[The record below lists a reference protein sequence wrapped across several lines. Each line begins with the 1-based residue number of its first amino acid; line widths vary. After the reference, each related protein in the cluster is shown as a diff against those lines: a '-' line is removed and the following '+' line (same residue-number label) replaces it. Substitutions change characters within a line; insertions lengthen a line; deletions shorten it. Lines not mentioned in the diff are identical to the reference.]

1 MGLVMIK
8 LIATDLDGTLL
19 DEDKNLP
26 PDFLSLL
33 DQLLKKGIHF
43 VAASGRS
50 STSLRG
56 QFGPYDTEITCICD
70 NGACLM
76 EKGVITQTSPLPR
89 EVIHRI
95 IQACRAIPDISLV
108 LAGAHNAHIS
118 PYTEEFAWEL
128 ERYYPHHELH
138 DDLEHVTE
146 GIFKIA
152 VCDMK
157 GAAVNS
163 YPVLKAEFGGSLSMA
178 VSGDHWM
185 DIMNQGVN
193 KGSALQK
200 LQKKLGI
207 TPEETMAFGDYYNDV
222 EMLQQAAY
230 SFVMENANPDLRPF
244 GRYLAKSNRE
254 YGVAQAI
261 RQYAL

>member
-1 MGLVMIK
+1 
-8 LIATDLDGTLL
+8 
-19 DEDKNLP
+19 
-26 PDFLSLL
+26 
-33 DQLLKKGIHF
+33 
-43 VAASGRS
+43 
-50 STSLRG
+50 
-56 QFGPYDTEITCICD
+56 
-70 NGACLM
+70 
-76 EKGVITQTSPLPR
+76 
-89 EVIHRI
+89 
-95 IQACRAIPDISLV
+95 
-108 LAGAHNAHIS
+108 
-118 PYTEEFAWEL
+118 
-128 ERYYPHHELH
+128 
-138 DDLEHVTE
+138 
-146 GIFKIA
+146 
-152 VCDMK
+152 
-157 GAAVNS
+157 
-163 YPVLKAEFGGSLSMA
+163 MA